1 MIHSDLRFEGFDA
14 RSWTH
19 LLSLFLP
26 GVVQRTEVEA
36 PASDDPG
43 LDEKPPA
50 LPGGTLLV
58 VVDEDDHA
66 VMALHTRQ
74 GRISH
79 LGTVVE
85 PRTLCATYAANRCV
99 ILREGA
105 LDELAERVALRIDR
119 DDDYLEQALAVL
131 RTAREM
137 QEGGLIRIWPR
148 RFAHVP
154 IPTAATVERGLDL
167 VLPSDR
173 VAVLALWRSEHLWT
187 AVALRRRQ
195 GRIDWVVG
203 PDFIGHWCG
212 GAPAG
217 DLRRSSADV
226 LAAIA
231 EHMGPVHLGVFA
243 EAHTLRRLLRQ
254 NEGGAWAAA
263 TAGQEILI
271 QPMPP
276 YVAMALGADVLRAV
290 ARSSTR
296 LFGDRFDVG
305 AALTPLADAMRER
318 LGRAR
323 SLTQTLGFD
332 PLELLARYLQ
342 DRGDE

>member
-1 MIHSDLRFEGFDA
+1 MIHPDLRFEGFDA

-26 GVVQRTEVEA
+26 GVVKRTEVEA
-36 PASDDPG
+36 PASDEPG
-43 LDEKPPA
+43 FDGQPPA
-50 LPGGTLLV
+50 SPGGTLLV

-66 VMALHTRQ
+66 IMALHTRQ
-74 GRISH
+74 GRIRDV
-79 LGTVVE
+79 GTVVE
-85 PRTLCATYAANRCV
+85 PQNLCATFAANRCV

-105 LDELAERVALRIDR
+105 LDELAERVALRIDHN
-119 DDDYLEQALAVL
+119 DDYLEQALAVL
-131 RTAREM
+131 RTAREL
-137 QEGGLIRIWPR
+137 QEAGLIRLWPR

-154 IPTAATVERGLDL
+154 IPTAATVDRALDL
-167 VLPSDR
+167 VLPDDR
-173 VAVLALWRSEHLWT
+173 VAVLALWHSEHLWT
-187 AVALRRRQ
+187 AAALRRRE

-226 LAAIA
+226 LAAIG

-263 TAGQEILI
+263 AAGQEVLI

-276 YVAMALGADVLRAV
+276 YVAMALGADLLRGV

-296 LFGDRFDVG
+296 LLGDRFDVG
-305 AALTPLADAMRER
+305 AALTPFADVVREQ

-342 DRGDE
+342 DRGTK